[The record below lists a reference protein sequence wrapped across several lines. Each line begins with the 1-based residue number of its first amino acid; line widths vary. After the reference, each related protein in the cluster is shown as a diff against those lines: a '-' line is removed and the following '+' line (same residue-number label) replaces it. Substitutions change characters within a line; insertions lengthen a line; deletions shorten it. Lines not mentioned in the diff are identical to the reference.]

1 MRPESDNTPG
11 RPIHPLARRRAT
23 WRRLMQFAA
32 CLVVLL
38 TAGGWLTGCTVMS
51 ARTMA
56 EADPPLPFPVLA
68 AKAGDFE
75 GRVVILGGYVIEV
88 RNRGQQTVLVVLQ
101 APLGSGQEPID
112 ADRSQGRFMVRHD
125 RFLDPEVFTKG
136 RKITVGGVVQG
147 VTPETIGEE
156 PYNYLTLVSHEIF
169 LWEREEYLPGPS
181 YDRPHPY
188 DDIRYRRPYNRW
200 Y

>member
-1 MRPESDNTPG
+1 MRLELDDTAG
-11 RPIHPLARRRAT
+11 RPIQPLVLTRAI
-23 WRRLMQFAA
+23 WRRPVQVVACVVALLMAGGG
-32 CLVVLL
+32 L
-38 TAGGWLTGCTVMS
+38 TACTVMS

-56 EADPPLPFPVLA
+56 EADPPLPFPMLA

-188 DDIRYRRPYNRW
+188 DDIRYRRPYDRW
-200 Y
+200 